1 MPATTKK
8 PIKIVPNTIKTIPKV
23 PLSPISKSKSF
34 QEKLNDIQNNINID
48 IDDIPEDLLDI
59 WNELQ
64 EDITPKLIS
73 KNYKLWLTIFT
84 PFILPGIINGMSGK
98 PAVPQ
103 PVVTVQEPAP
113 DPKQIVNFAQKYF
126 AEHGLELCKSLTKTD
141 LNSMKQDLINNWG
154 KGPDAF
160 SKAFQDS
167 YPVSKARLENIYRSE
182 RHIAEYHGV
191 LERAKIADHKYKQW
205 RAVGDERSCDLCM
218 SHDMETVPINEPF
231 SNGEMTATGH
241 PQCRCSMVTY
251 SEDDYNEMK
260 EDSAY
265 LDDVVNTIKLNYN
278 CPDSEKNGSGPGSCG
293 GNTDSKI
300 NLNPEIAPADYNSFF
315 ENFNKISKDKSEP
328 DRIMRRLNAETVQRR
343 FYRKTEEHFNEI
355 KPENDKKLKENGEKL
370 WDNLR
375 PEVQSAIKSYT
386 TQDYGVINSALQDD
400 ITREEVL
407 LLKEATSKPLGV
419 RTILYRGINFKMPK
433 DIFKVG
439 ATWIHKPFASC
450 STGSFIAEEAASGKL
465 THITPEE
472 KTILQ
477 IFTEPETKGFAVGK
491 NSFHAG
497 ADAGSEVILD
507 AGTKFQTIHSE
518 KRGGMR
524 ILTVRAINDEQ
535 KQDSSYLEDVT
546 NFIKLNYKCPK
557 GTVDD
562 SNKCDIEKPIVN
574 IPIPNK
580 FKDIDNVKSDKI
592 RGESSEFLN
601 QLVQNNEYLVNSLK
615 SYTNIG
621 HLEVNKY
628 LGNRISGNIPK
639 EIEKIIIGL
648 DSIFNL
654 QKEQNFL
661 TSSSITTYRGV
672 SDIEIENLLGLNQK
686 HIYDIEPG
694 KIITDPKFVS
704 TTLNKE
710 QALQF
715 GRDRYGGSIITIL
728 IPKNSEALHTESVS
742 GSEDELLINRNQS
755 YKFLGVNKN
764 IDNSGLDSN
773 KPVHEFIFELV
784 NANQKQS
791 SSHLSDAVETI
802 KLNYNCPDDEKIGS
816 GPGSCSGGNTS
827 NLDKVSTLKNKIRE
841 LEKSVSEGK
850 STFDEAYEQYKSIQ
864 KELDLELEKE
874 KLRNPDNAKI
884 TNDIVTDPEP
894 ITPYKALSD
903 YQNYAYTAIN
913 DYLRKTNHVK
923 QNPQQTKNIQNMI
936 KTIDSEMENNPL
948 KSDKLV
954 FRADSAGISSD
965 AFEKTGL
972 TNIFKDTFGKESLT
986 LEDFIKNHKLIDKI
1000 REKLVGYEYTEKAY
1014 LSTGSDKENTMN
1026 RFLAPSRDI
1035 SKYGVTGLINLIVP
1049 KGTPAIRIADYTGLE
1064 DELGGKIDEYLI
1076 GRDQTIVIDQVYIR
1090 PADDDRLYLE
1100 YDAHI
1105 KTNEQKQNSE
1115 YLEDVTNFIKL
1126 NYNCPDSEKIGSGPG
1141 SCGGNKP
1148 NGKHEP
1154 EKPIFDG
1161 VPKDLKLGKEFE
1173 SEKQAVSRN
1182 EFKFKTEKKQGMYDT
1197 VYKINVIPKKIP
1209 TEWKN
1214 KKDTLDDK
1222 NIWYDPTYMKE
1233 VPFGNGKSTV
1243 VIPINPEIENQ
1254 MKLPSGKEEGYL
1266 FRGMSYEEFEGIK
1279 KNGYIKTDAQY
1290 NFDFQGDMTF
1300 FSDEKSTASN
1310 YASGFAP
1317 WQYAPTI
1324 DKPAIMIKVK
1334 DPGNHEKGTTEGEIG
1349 IRGKISDELITEV
1362 YIGRPVSMVEGYF
1375 EIVVDKYN
1383 NNVYRG
1389 NASTYKSS
1397 VIWKI
1402 IPYNK
1407 QKQDSSYLE
1416 DVTNFIKLNYKCKAG
1431 TVDDSNKC
1439 ELEQEKSNTSDS
1451 KHTSETF
1458 IGFKA
1463 DHDFSSPQDVETN
1476 KRIQASLDKAAEPL
1490 KKFSKND
1497 RHVLT
1502 MYSGGRFHQINEYLN
1517 GSMKDMENSND
1528 VFDKA
1533 NVKESKQLIEKLDKL
1548 FTNSDLSEPLV
1559 TYRGISNKTL
1569 SKYPELV
1576 NALDTPGSEIEFPCF
1591 SSTSALP
1598 FMANNFTTDENG
1610 RMGRLLELQLP
1621 SGTKALFIAEES
1633 VLPNEFEILVNRGT
1647 KFKVVETRYT
1657 DIIPPNNGSYKDRSA
1672 KHVKITTI
1680 KAIV

>member
-34 QEKLNDIQNNINID
+34 QEKLNDIQNNIDIN

-59 WNELQ
+59 WDELQ

-251 SEDDYNEMK
+251 SDEDYNEMK
-260 EDSAY
+260 E
-265 LDDVVNTIKLNYN
+265 N
-278 CPDSEKNGSGPGSCG
+278 
-293 GNTDSKI
+293 
-300 NLNPEIAPADYNSFF
+300 
-315 ENFNKISKDKSEP
+315 
-328 DRIMRRLNAETVQRR
+328 
-343 FYRKTEEHFNEI
+343 
-355 KPENDKKLKENGEKL
+355 
-370 WDNLR
+370 
-375 PEVQSAIKSYT
+375 
-386 TQDYGVINSALQDD
+386 
-400 ITREEVL
+400 
-407 LLKEATSKPLGV
+407 
-419 RTILYRGINFKMPK
+419 
-433 DIFKVG
+433 
-439 ATWIHKPFASC
+439 
-450 STGSFIAEEAASGKL
+450 
-465 THITPEE
+465 
-472 KTILQ
+472 
-477 IFTEPETKGFAVGK
+477 
-491 NSFHAG
+491 
-497 ADAGSEVILD
+497 
-507 AGTKFQTIHSE
+507 
-518 KRGGMR
+518 
-524 ILTVRAINDEQ
+524 
-535 KQDSSYLEDVT
+535 SSYL
-546 NFIKLNYKCPK
+546 
-557 GTVDD
+557 
-562 SNKCDIEKPIVN
+562 
-574 IPIPNK
+574 
-580 FKDIDNVKSDKI
+580 
-592 RGESSEFLN
+592 
-601 QLVQNNEYLVNSLK
+601 
-615 SYTNIG
+615 
-621 HLEVNKY
+621 
-628 LGNRISGNIPK
+628 
-639 EIEKIIIGL
+639 
-648 DSIFNL
+648 
-654 QKEQNFL
+654 
-661 TSSSITTYRGV
+661 
-672 SDIEIENLLGLNQK
+672 
-686 HIYDIEPG
+686 
-694 KIITDPKFVS
+694 
-704 TTLNKE
+704 
-710 QALQF
+710 A
-715 GRDRYGGSIITIL
+715 
-728 IPKNSEALHTESVS
+728 
-742 GSEDELLINRNQS
+742 
-755 YKFLGVNKN
+755 
-764 IDNSGLDSN
+764 
-773 KPVHEFIFELV
+773 
-784 NANQKQS
+784 
-791 SSHLSDAVETI
+791 DAFETI

-986 LEDFIKNHKLIDKI
+986 LEDFIKNPKLIDKI

-1100 YDAHI
+1100 YNAHI

-1115 YLEDVTNFIKL
+1115 
-1126 NYNCPDSEKIGSGPG
+1126 
-1141 SCGGNKP
+1141 
-1148 NGKHEP
+1148 
-1154 EKPIFDG
+1154 
-1161 VPKDLKLGKEFE
+1161 
-1173 SEKQAVSRN
+1173 
-1182 EFKFKTEKKQGMYDT
+1182 
-1197 VYKINVIPKKIP
+1197 
-1209 TEWKN
+1209 
-1214 KKDTLDDK
+1214 
-1222 NIWYDPTYMKE
+1222 
-1233 VPFGNGKSTV
+1233 
-1243 VIPINPEIENQ
+1243 
-1254 MKLPSGKEEGYL
+1254 
-1266 FRGMSYEEFEGIK
+1266 
-1279 KNGYIKTDAQY
+1279 
-1290 NFDFQGDMTF
+1290 
-1300 FSDEKSTASN
+1300 
-1310 YASGFAP
+1310 
-1317 WQYAPTI
+1317 
-1324 DKPAIMIKVK
+1324 
-1334 DPGNHEKGTTEGEIG
+1334 
-1349 IRGKISDELITEV
+1349 
-1362 YIGRPVSMVEGYF
+1362 
-1375 EIVVDKYN
+1375 
-1383 NNVYRG
+1383 
-1389 NASTYKSS
+1389 
-1397 VIWKI
+1397 
-1402 IPYNK
+1402 
-1407 QKQDSSYLE
+1407 YLE

-1439 ELEQEKSNTSDS
+1439 ELENSDVPETRTFHEENIKSKILSLNDS
-1451 KHTSETF
+1451 KYPKDAVFRSKSRSSMTKNVELDILNNDNHVKILSDNIDRLHYQCDNLKIPRLRGIVADKNTKAGLASMADGILAVTPDMFRNDPDSEVDLRLSRNQERLNYINNKINSLESLIQSDKEKWTKNNPSLVNSGMKFEESTF
-1458 IGFKA
+1458 YKTGYPWPK
-1463 DHDFSSPQDVETN
+1463 E
-1476 KRIQASLDKAAEPL
+1476 
-1490 KKFSKND
+1490 
-1497 RHVLT
+1497 
-1502 MYSGGRFHQINEYLN
+1502 INEYKSEKNNIMARINDLN
-1517 GSMKDMENSND
+1517 TKKTNALIYTWKPGMPDSEKPFGASEYFPFEQSPKLLLDHEFGHHIHQLYGVKNAKSYAEPPLEKKIDQIYKKSEKDGTLIVPSKYAASDHQEW
-1528 VFDKA
+1528 FA
-1533 NVKESKQLIEKLDKL
+1533 ESYSLYVNGRD
-1548 FTNSDLSEPLV
+1548 DLV
-1559 TYRGISNKTL
+1559 T
-1569 SKYPELV
+1569 
-1576 NALDTPGSEIEFPCF
+1576 PGLI
-1591 SSTSALP
+1591 
-1598 FMANNFTTDENG
+1598 D
-1610 RMGRLLELQLP
+1610 
-1621 SGTKALFIAEES
+1621 LFKKIG
-1633 VLPNEFEILVNRGT
+1633 V
-1647 KFKVVETRYT
+1647 
-1657 DIIPPNNGSYKDRSA
+1657 
-1672 KHVKITTI
+1672 KHDN
-1680 KAIV
+1680 

>member
-34 QEKLNDIQNNINID
+34 QEKLNDIQNNIDIN

-59 WNELQ
+59 WDELQ

-98 PAVPQ
+98 PSVPQ

-141 LNSMKQDLINNWG
+141 LNNIKQDLINNWG

-182 RHIAEYHGV
+182 RHLAEYHGV

-251 SEDDYNEMK
+251 SDEDYNEMK
-260 EDSAY
+260 E
-265 LDDVVNTIKLNYN
+265 N
-278 CPDSEKNGSGPGSCG
+278 
-293 GNTDSKI
+293 
-300 NLNPEIAPADYNSFF
+300 
-315 ENFNKISKDKSEP
+315 
-328 DRIMRRLNAETVQRR
+328 
-343 FYRKTEEHFNEI
+343 
-355 KPENDKKLKENGEKL
+355 
-370 WDNLR
+370 
-375 PEVQSAIKSYT
+375 
-386 TQDYGVINSALQDD
+386 
-400 ITREEVL
+400 
-407 LLKEATSKPLGV
+407 
-419 RTILYRGINFKMPK
+419 
-433 DIFKVG
+433 
-439 ATWIHKPFASC
+439 
-450 STGSFIAEEAASGKL
+450 
-465 THITPEE
+465 
-472 KTILQ
+472 
-477 IFTEPETKGFAVGK
+477 
-491 NSFHAG
+491 
-497 ADAGSEVILD
+497 
-507 AGTKFQTIHSE
+507 
-518 KRGGMR
+518 
-524 ILTVRAINDEQ
+524 
-535 KQDSSYLEDVT
+535 SSYL
-546 NFIKLNYKCPK
+546 
-557 GTVDD
+557 
-562 SNKCDIEKPIVN
+562 
-574 IPIPNK
+574 
-580 FKDIDNVKSDKI
+580 
-592 RGESSEFLN
+592 
-601 QLVQNNEYLVNSLK
+601 
-615 SYTNIG
+615 
-621 HLEVNKY
+621 
-628 LGNRISGNIPK
+628 
-639 EIEKIIIGL
+639 
-648 DSIFNL
+648 
-654 QKEQNFL
+654 
-661 TSSSITTYRGV
+661 
-672 SDIEIENLLGLNQK
+672 
-686 HIYDIEPG
+686 
-694 KIITDPKFVS
+694 
-704 TTLNKE
+704 
-710 QALQF
+710 A
-715 GRDRYGGSIITIL
+715 
-728 IPKNSEALHTESVS
+728 
-742 GSEDELLINRNQS
+742 
-755 YKFLGVNKN
+755 
-764 IDNSGLDSN
+764 
-773 KPVHEFIFELV
+773 
-784 NANQKQS
+784 
-791 SSHLSDAVETI
+791 DAFETI

-1026 RFLAPSRDI
+1026 RFLAPSRNI

-1090 PADDDRLYLE
+1090 PADDNRLYLE
-1100 YDAHI
+1100 YNAHI

-1148 NGKHEP
+1148 NEKHEP

-1161 VPKDLKLGKEFE
+1161 VPQDLKLGNEFK
-1173 SEKQAVSRN
+1173 SAKQAVSRN
-1182 EFKFKTEKKQGMYDT
+1182 EFNFKTEKKQGMYDT
-1197 VYKINVIPKKIP
+1197 VYKIRVIPKKIP

-1233 VPFGNGKSTV
+1233 IPFGNGKSTV

-1254 MKLPSGKEEGYL
+1254 MKLPSGKEKGYL

-1279 KNGYIKTDAQY
+1279 KNGYIKTEAQY

-1300 FSDEKSTASN
+1300 FSDEKSTAAN

-1324 DKPAIMIKVK
+1324 DKPAIMIKIK

-1362 YIGRPVSMVEGYF
+1362 YVGRPVSMVEGYF
-1375 EIVVDKYN
+1375 EIVDDKYN

-1389 NASTYKSS
+1389 NAFPYKSN
-1397 VIWKI
+1397 VIWEI

-1416 DVTNFIKLNYKCKAG
+1416 DVTNFIKLNYKCPKG

-1439 ELEQEKSNTSDS
+1439 DIEKPIVNIPIPNKFKDIDNVKSDKIRGESSEFLNQLVQNNEYLVNSLKSYTNIGHLEVNKYLGNRISGNIPKEIEKIIIGLDSIFNLQKEQNFLTSSSITAYRGVSDIEIENLLGLNQKHIYDIEPGKIITDPKFVSTTLNKEQALQFGRDRYGGSIITILIPKNSEALHTESVSGSEDELLINRNQSYKFLGVNKNIDNSGLDSNKPVHEFIFELVNANQKQSSSHLSDAVETIKLNYNCPDSEKNGSGPGSCGGSNTSSNKPKNDIVSLKGEQKAIKRILLDYNRLSQPKDDSYNQLSNRLKEINKTLDIETPKSVSVDITAPSRSALEKMIQGDPTFDDDPLPWDEDYNVKLGGTLYQIRLEGWYDDCLESRGYDKIDPDKYQDVIQSDFKQIVSDESGWGNSKENIYGYVPNVPGTTYGVTYIGRPIKTKQNSEYLEDATDFIKLNYKCPKGTVDDSNKCNPEEQEKSNTSDS
-1451 KHTSETF
+1451 KSASETF

-1463 DHDFSSPQDVETN
+1463 DHDFSSPQD
-1476 KRIQASLDKAAEPL
+1476 
-1490 KKFSKND
+1490 
-1497 RHVLT
+1497 
-1502 MYSGGRFHQINEYLN
+1502 
-1517 GSMKDMENSND
+1517 
-1528 VFDKA
+1528 
-1533 NVKESKQLIEKLDKL
+1533 
-1548 FTNSDLSEPLV
+1548 
-1559 TYRGISNKTL
+1559 
-1569 SKYPELV
+1569 
-1576 NALDTPGSEIEFPCF
+1576 
-1591 SSTSALP
+1591 
-1598 FMANNFTTDENG
+1598 
-1610 RMGRLLELQLP
+1610 
-1621 SGTKALFIAEES
+1621 
-1633 VLPNEFEILVNRGT
+1633 
-1647 KFKVVETRYT
+1647 
-1657 DIIPPNNGSYKDRSA
+1657 RSA

>member
-34 QEKLNDIQNNINID
+34 QEKLNDIQNNIDIN

-59 WNELQ
+59 WDELQ

-98 PAVPQ
+98 PSVPQ

-141 LNSMKQDLINNWG
+141 LNNIKQDLINNWG

-182 RHIAEYHGV
+182 RHLAEYNGV

-251 SEDDYNEMK
+251 SDEDYNEMK
-260 EDSAY
+260 E
-265 LDDVVNTIKLNYN
+265 N
-278 CPDSEKNGSGPGSCG
+278 
-293 GNTDSKI
+293 
-300 NLNPEIAPADYNSFF
+300 
-315 ENFNKISKDKSEP
+315 
-328 DRIMRRLNAETVQRR
+328 
-343 FYRKTEEHFNEI
+343 
-355 KPENDKKLKENGEKL
+355 
-370 WDNLR
+370 
-375 PEVQSAIKSYT
+375 
-386 TQDYGVINSALQDD
+386 
-400 ITREEVL
+400 
-407 LLKEATSKPLGV
+407 
-419 RTILYRGINFKMPK
+419 
-433 DIFKVG
+433 
-439 ATWIHKPFASC
+439 
-450 STGSFIAEEAASGKL
+450 
-465 THITPEE
+465 
-472 KTILQ
+472 
-477 IFTEPETKGFAVGK
+477 
-491 NSFHAG
+491 
-497 ADAGSEVILD
+497 
-507 AGTKFQTIHSE
+507 
-518 KRGGMR
+518 
-524 ILTVRAINDEQ
+524 
-535 KQDSSYLEDVT
+535 SSYL
-546 NFIKLNYKCPK
+546 
-557 GTVDD
+557 
-562 SNKCDIEKPIVN
+562 
-574 IPIPNK
+574 
-580 FKDIDNVKSDKI
+580 
-592 RGESSEFLN
+592 
-601 QLVQNNEYLVNSLK
+601 
-615 SYTNIG
+615 
-621 HLEVNKY
+621 
-628 LGNRISGNIPK
+628 
-639 EIEKIIIGL
+639 
-648 DSIFNL
+648 
-654 QKEQNFL
+654 
-661 TSSSITTYRGV
+661 
-672 SDIEIENLLGLNQK
+672 
-686 HIYDIEPG
+686 
-694 KIITDPKFVS
+694 
-704 TTLNKE
+704 
-710 QALQF
+710 A
-715 GRDRYGGSIITIL
+715 
-728 IPKNSEALHTESVS
+728 
-742 GSEDELLINRNQS
+742 
-755 YKFLGVNKN
+755 
-764 IDNSGLDSN
+764 
-773 KPVHEFIFELV
+773 
-784 NANQKQS
+784 
-791 SSHLSDAVETI
+791 DAFETI

-954 FRADSAGISSD
+954 FRADNAGISSD

-1090 PADDDRLYLE
+1090 PADDNRLYLE
-1100 YDAHI
+1100 YNAHI

-1148 NGKHEP
+1148 NEKHEP

-1161 VPKDLKLGKEFE
+1161 VPQDLKLGNEFK

-1182 EFKFKTEKKQGMYDT
+1182 EFNFKTEKKQGMYDT
-1197 VYKINVIPKKIP
+1197 VYKIRVIPKKIP

-1233 VPFGNGKSTV
+1233 IPFGNGKSTV

-1254 MKLPSGKEEGYL
+1254 MKLPSGKEKGYL

-1279 KNGYIKTDAQY
+1279 KNGYIKTEAQY

-1300 FSDEKSTASN
+1300 FSDEKSTAAN

-1349 IRGKISDELITEV
+1349 IRGKILDELITEV
-1362 YIGRPVSMVEGYF
+1362 YVGRPVSMVEGYF
-1375 EIVVDKYN
+1375 EIVDDKYN

-1389 NASTYKSS
+1389 NASPYKSN
-1397 VIWKI
+1397 VIWEI

-1416 DVTNFIKLNYKCKAG
+1416 DVTNFIKLNYNCP
-1431 TVDDSNKC
+1431 DSEKIGSGPGSCGGSKPDTKKEILEGQENKQEATLTNLPLGKPDFSGVSIQISKDVGLTNEKYRQ
-1439 ELEQEKSNTSDS
+1439 ELGDNVVGALDAYRRTDYIGINSYLRNGNTKGQDINSIKDQIKLLDS
-1451 KHTSETF
+1451 AFIKKTSEPITTF
-1458 IGFKA
+1458 RVLRGQDIINKYQPGSKIDEKA
-1463 DHDFSSPQDVETN
+1463 YVSTT
-1476 KRIQASLDKAAEPL
+1476 I
-1490 KKFSKND
+1490 
-1497 RHVLT
+1497 
-1502 MYSGGRFHQINEYLN
+1502 SGGVGFFGADSENAISLQIEVPKGTPFVDMSKATTGVENELLLPRN
-1517 GSMKDMENSND
+1517 GKLL
-1528 VFDKA
+1528 
-1533 NVKESKQLIEKLDKL
+1533 VKEVRDVTKKLYNL
-1548 FTNSDLSEPLV
+1548 
-1559 TYRGISNKTL
+1559 
-1569 SKYPELV
+1569 
-1576 NALDTPGSEIEFPCF
+1576 
-1591 SSTSALP
+1591 
-1598 FMANNFTTDENG
+1598 DENG
-1610 RMGRLLELQLP
+1610 NMVPKDVTRKYARVEYIPENDNNVNSSFQEISSTFNSELGGFHITEYKAPDAKPLRIMSQDKADNAKLLEAIQDLPPETLPAQFTVMKMPNNVPAKYYAKLDTIGVSKKLSSAEMTKAIKDVMTTIKRNERLNEVALLQDAYNTIKLNYRCEENPPGSGNFKCDITKQSDKQLDKTNKLRLKEIKTKIKEVEAKNQAIRDQMDKVPRDSPKWKDLQKQIDTDTPYKLETYAKILSYKHPDIPKEFEPILIESDNIIKNLSAEDRQQLNLYVAGWGNASYQGLLAKWQGNIPEHPEEWVKAEIGKRYSFKDDKSYDPNDPFQVKEFNNSIEAINTRIDQIKKLDGILEKTKLP
-1621 SGTKALFIAEES
+1621 SDIVVKTGVSSTLLGINELEPGDEINIPTYLSTSRSDTIANGFALRKYSLDFKHYRETRYKDGLIEPKIPIVLEMHLKAGSRALALESFALESQGPDAEYVVGDKGIRGTGSQQE
-1633 VLPNEFEILVNRGT
+1633 VLLARGT
-1647 KFKVVETRYT
+1647 KCTV
-1657 DIIPPNNGSYKDRSA
+1657 
-1672 KHVKITTI
+1672 
-1680 KAIV
+1680 KAIENTTFRGKQIRKVIVDASN